1 MTLRRTLLMSIL
13 ALPLTGLPALAD
25 PAEERAKTI
34 TQRLLGDAHQALTG
48 GGGAPGLRT
57 AISSAFAFDIWERF
71 MLQKHEDAFTAP
83 QMAEFRAL
91 LPGYMAHLYREQFNR
106 GLSVPPDV
114 NGTRKVRRD
123 TLVASYFPRPN
134 GGELPVD
141 WRVREFPDRG
151 AQVID
156 VMVAGTSFLSLKR
169 DEFDALIKRG
179 GPEVL
184 LDHMR
189 QNAI

>member
-1 MTLRRTLLMSIL
+1 MTLRRTLMMSIL
-13 ALPLTGLPALAD
+13 ALPFLALPAVAD
-25 PAEERAKTI
+25 QSEERARSI
-34 TQRLLGDAHQALTG
+34 TMQLLGDAHQALNG
-48 GGGAPGLRT
+48 GSGASALRS
-57 AISSAFAFDIWERF
+57 AIMAAFNFDVWENF
-71 MLQKHEDAFTAP
+71 LLQKHEDAFSDQ
-83 QMAEFRAL
+83 QMTEFRTL
-91 LPGYMAHLYREQFNR
+91 LPGYMAHLYRDQFNR

-123 TLVASYFPRPN
+123 TLVTSTFPRPN

-156 VMVAGTSFLSLKR
+156 VMVAGTSFLTLKR
-169 DEFDALIKRG
+169 EEFESLIKRG

-184 LDHMR
+184 LDFMR